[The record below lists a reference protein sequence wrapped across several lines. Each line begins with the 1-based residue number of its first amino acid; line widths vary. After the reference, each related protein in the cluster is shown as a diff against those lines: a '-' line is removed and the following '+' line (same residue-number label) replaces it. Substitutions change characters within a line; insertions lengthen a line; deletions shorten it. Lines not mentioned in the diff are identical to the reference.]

1 MSILKR
7 LAQLGIELCPPIKPL
22 GSYRTI
28 SKSGNQLYV
37 SGLGPFE
44 NGKPVVGRV
53 GSDIPL
59 AEAINAAR
67 LTMLMILAC
76 LHEEFNLDEVE
87 RCSRLTVYM
96 RAIDSFTQ
104 HAQVANG
111 ASNVLLNLYGP
122 EKLPARSAIGV
133 HTLQL
138 GIPLEID
145 SVFDLKL

>member
-1 MSILKR
+1 
-7 LAQLGIELCPPIKPL
+7 
-22 GSYRTI
+22 
-28 SKSGNQLYV
+28 
-37 SGLGPFE
+37 
-44 NGKPVVGRV
+44 V
-53 GSDIPL
+53 GSDISLP
-59 AEAINAAR
+59 EAIDAAR

-76 LHEEFNLDEVE
+76 LHEEFNLDEIE

-111 ASNVLLNLYGP
+111 ASDVLLNLYGP

-133 HTLQL
+133 HTLPL
-138 GIPLEID
+138 GIPVEID